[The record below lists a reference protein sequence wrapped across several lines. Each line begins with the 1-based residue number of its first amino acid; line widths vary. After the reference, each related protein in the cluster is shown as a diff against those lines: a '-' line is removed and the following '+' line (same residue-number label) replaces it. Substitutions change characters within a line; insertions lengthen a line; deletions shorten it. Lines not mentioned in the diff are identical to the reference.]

1 VQAHTHTVQPA
12 HLAIGSVFN
21 ENFFFKQSPGDDGYV
36 TLEISRVNFE
46 FYTNNQEA
54 GLKPANPMCIS

>member
-21 ENFFFKQSPGDDGYV
+21 ENFIY
-36 TLEISRVNFE
+36 I
-46 FYTNNQEA
+46 YTYIMLMHSA
-54 GLKPANPMCIS
+54 